1 MIAGTASTAVQTGLA
16 FQKGAFA
23 FATADLVM
31 PEGVDWSARE
41 VYDGLSMRIVR
52 AYDINND
59 KFPCRLDILYGYQT
73 LRAQLAARY
82 HKLSVIREGFGP
94 FLWGTM
100 KAIDLIGRA
109 LRLLSVA
116 DANESPDA
124 PMYQD
129 ALSVLNVMLAEW
141 TQADIGQTD
150 AAFATLQSTVAEQ
163 ADSDAIA
170 YQLACVLP
178 LSTAL
183 TWHPAFWMPPSRD
196 ESAASSLLRTGRN
209 QFS

>member
-1 MIAGTASTAVQTGLA
+1 
-16 FQKGAFA
+16 
-23 FATADLVM
+23 
-31 PEGVDWSARE
+31 
-41 VYDGLSMRIVR
+41 
-52 AYDINND
+52 
-59 KFPCRLDILYGYQT
+59 
-73 LRAQLAARY
+73 
-82 HKLSVIREGFGP
+82 
-94 FLWGTM
+94 M

-170 YQLACVLP
+170 YQLALRLAPEYGIDVAPRILDAAEVAMNRLRLRYFEQGEISFLELP
-178 LSTAL
+178 STVQ
-183 TWHPAFWMPPSRD
+183 PFD
-196 ESAASSLLRTGRN
+196 IVTGE
-209 QFS
+209 